1 MDLSEI
7 VLWHNLEHTLPP
19 PPISLKP
26 FLFSLYVLFDEK
38 LTTNYWKKTITHIE
52 NHRVVYFAGINRTA
66 LYEIKLLQEL
76 RHPNIIGVKEH

>member
-52 NHRVVYFAGINRTA
+52 NHQVLFT
-66 LYEIKLLQEL
+66 LQESTEL
-76 RHPNIIGVKEH
+76 HLMKSNFCKSWGIQT